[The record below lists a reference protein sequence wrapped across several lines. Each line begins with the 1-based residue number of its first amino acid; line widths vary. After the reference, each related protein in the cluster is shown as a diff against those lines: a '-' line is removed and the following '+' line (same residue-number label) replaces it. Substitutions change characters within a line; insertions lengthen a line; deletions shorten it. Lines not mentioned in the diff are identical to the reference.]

1 MRRLRLID
9 SAGERPEQE
18 EEGHMKVAFATN
30 DLKRVDAHF
39 GGAKQMVFY
48 DISEESSRLI
58 EAVQF
63 DNTSAE
69 DGSHAGDDN
78 DDRLG
83 PKIDALKGCSLL
95 FVLAIGGPAAA
106 RVIGLKIHPI
116 KLPAIEAIPDVI
128 SRVQGMLK
136 GNPPPWLRKVLL
148 DDKHKMDF
156 LEEEDA

>member
-9 SAGERPEQE
+9 GAGAAPVVKED
-18 EEGHMKVAFATN
+18 GLMKVAFATN

-48 DISEESSRLI
+48 EITGETSRLI

-63 DNTSAE
+63 DHHSAE
-69 DGSHAGDDN
+69 DGAHDPSDN

-83 PKIDALKGCSLL
+83 PKVDSLKGCSLL

-106 RVIGLKIHPI
+106 RVIGLKVHPI
-116 KLPAIEAIPDVI
+116 KLPAVETIPDVI

-136 GNPPPWLRKVLL
+136 GNPPPWLRKVLQ
-148 DDKHKMDF
+148 DDSHKMDF
-156 LEEEDA
+156 LEEAE

>member
-9 SAGERPEQE
+9 GPGEEPAEK

-39 GGAKQMVFY
+39 GGAKRMVFY
-48 DISEESSRLI
+48 DVTADSSRLI

-63 DNTSAE
+63 DTVSQE
-69 DGSHAGDDN
+69 DGAHAADET

-83 PKIDALKGCSLL
+83 PKVEALKGCSLL

-106 RVIGLKIHPI
+106 RVINLRVHPI
-116 KLPAIEAIPDVI
+116 KLPAVEAIPDVI
-128 SRVQGMLK
+128 ARVQTMLK
-136 GNPPPWLRKVLL
+136 GAPPPWLRKALQSENRN
-148 DDKHKMDF
+148 MDF
-156 LEEEDA
+156 LEEDA

>member
-9 SAGERPEQE
+9 GAGDPPAMK

-48 DISEESSRLI
+48 DITEDSSRLL

-63 DNTSAE
+63 ENASAE
-69 DGSHAGDDN
+69 DGSHDASDN

-83 PKIDALKGCSLL
+83 PKVDALKGCALL

-106 RVIGLKIHPI
+106 RVIGNKVHPI
-116 KLPAIEAIPDVI
+116 KLPAVEPIPDVI
-128 SRVQGMLK
+128 SRVQGMLR
-136 GNPPPWLRKVLL
+136 GNPPPWLRKALQG
-148 DDKHKMDF
+148 DSHKMDF
-156 LEEEDA
+156 LEEAE

>member
-9 SAGERPEQE
+9 GTGEWPAHK
-18 EEGHMKVAFATN
+18 EEGQMKVAFATN

-48 DISEESSRLI
+48 EITEDSSRLI

-63 DNTSAE
+63 DNISAE
-69 DGSHAGDDN
+69 DGSHAADDN

-83 PKIDALKGCSLL
+83 PKVDALAGCSLL

-106 RVIGLKIHPI
+106 RVIGLKVHPI
-116 KLPAIEAIPDVI
+116 KLPAIESIPRRYRPRPGHAERQSAAVAA
-128 SRVQGMLK
+128 QGSA
-136 GNPPPWLRKVLL
+136 GRQT
-148 DDKHKMDF
+148 
-156 LEEEDA
+156 